1 LNHQNPVDAIR
12 IARSASLG
20 RPYDPAVQVQHGG
33 MIFTGG
39 HDIPNYNPD
48 HGPTY
53 DDAEPP
59 IPEELKF
66 ITERWFDPMKVQTRT
81 HIVLVVDKCSKH

>member
-1 LNHQNPVDAIR
+1 
-12 IARSASLG
+12 
-20 RPYDPAVQVQHGG
+20 

-59 IPEELKF
+59 VPEELKF
-66 ITERWFDPMKVQTRT
+66 ITERWFDPMKVQTRAP
-81 HIVLVVDKCSKH
+81 IVLVVDK